1 MRLNNILF
9 IHIPRT
15 GGTHFEEILGFK
27 NLSQMLRD
35 RDGPGYKHWGSDRET
50 LMGWDKELNIMLQH
64 ATYKQLI
71 NNELINENNNYLKVS
86 IVRNPYP
93 RVFSLFLY
101 FGGDT
106 KWGSFDEFLDRLES
120 KKLAIRYFYLSQY
133 EYLSFK
139 SNIVIDN
146 IIRFENYKDDAE
158 KFKDKYNLDINIT
171 FQTALQDEKFNR
183 VISTYYNKERCKKVE
198 NIYAKDFEVFN
209 YETLSH
215 TLS

>member
-1 MRLNNILF
+1 MRLNNVLF
-9 IHIPRT
+9 IHCPRT

-27 NLSQMLRD
+27 NLSKMLSNH
-35 RDGPGYKHWGSDRET
+35 DGPGYKHWGSDRET
-50 LMGWDKELNIMLQH
+50 LMGWDEELNIMLQH

-71 NNELINENNNYLKVS
+71 NNKLINENNSHIKVS

-93 RVFSLFLY
+93 RTFSLFRY

-146 IIRFENYKDDAE
+146 IIKFENYKDDAE
-158 KFKDKYNLDINIT
+158 KFKAKHKLDMDIT
-171 FQTALQDEKFNR
+171 FQSDMQTRKCEQVLSRYF
-183 VISTYYNKERCKKVE
+183 NKERCKKVE
-198 NIYAKDFEVFN
+198 SIYAKDFEVFN